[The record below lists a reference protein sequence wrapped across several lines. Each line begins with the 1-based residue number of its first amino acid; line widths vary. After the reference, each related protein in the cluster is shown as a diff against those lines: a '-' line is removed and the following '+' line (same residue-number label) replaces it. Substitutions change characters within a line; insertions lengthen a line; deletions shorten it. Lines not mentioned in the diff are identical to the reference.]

1 MKEKIDKIIPGLDVV
16 KISLTGKDYRIF
28 CDELAAEN
36 SVEITDLQ
44 KYRNIEIE
52 KLSILSVI
60 IVREKIGDVE
70 YLRRIDL

>member
-28 CDELAAEN
+28 CDELTAEN

-70 YLRRIDL
+70 YLRRINL